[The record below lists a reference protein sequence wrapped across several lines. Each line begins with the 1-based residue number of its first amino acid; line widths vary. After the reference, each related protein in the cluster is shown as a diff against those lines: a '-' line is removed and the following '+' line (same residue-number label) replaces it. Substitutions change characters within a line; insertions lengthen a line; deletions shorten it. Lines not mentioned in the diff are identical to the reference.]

1 MSKNKLNVLLT
12 RPLHKS
18 QQLAQ
23 VIAPIASNI
32 EITPLFAY
40 QPGEQQ
46 ATLKQQLSNLKPEFI
61 IIISPAAATFALQA
75 TDLAEQRNSA
85 TFIAVGQA
93 SANVL
98 IAHGIE
104 NVKVPNIETS
114 EGLLALAELQNIT
127 NKQVL
132 IIRGNGGREH
142 LKQQL
147 ELKQAKVAYNEV
159 YKRQWL
165 ALSAKQTIDKW
176 RKDEINCIV
185 ITSSELLHK
194 TLDLVADINWANSC
208 YWIVA
213 STRIA
218 EQAKAKGL
226 KHVINAHGA
235 SHQQIFQAMT
245 ALN

>member
-12 RPLHKS
+12 RPLQKS
-18 QQLAQ
+18 QQLAKE
-23 VIAPIASNI
+23 IAPIASNI

-40 QPGEQQ
+40 KPGEQQ
-46 ATLKQQLSNLKPEFI
+46 VSLKQQLNNLNPEFI
-61 IIISPAAATFALQA
+61 IIISPAAANFALQV
-75 TDLAEQRNSA
+75 TNFSNHIKST

-104 NVKVPNIETS
+104 NVIVPSIETS
-114 EGLLALAELQNIT
+114 EGLLALSELQNIA

-132 IIRGNGGREH
+132 IIRGNGGREF

-165 ALSAKQTIDKW
+165 TFSAEQTIDKW

-185 ITSSELLHK
+185 ITSSELLNK
-194 TLDLVADINWANSC
+194 TLDLIADKNWANSC

-218 EQAKAKGL
+218 EQAKAHGL
-226 KHVINAHGA
+226 KHVINANGA
-235 SHQQIFQAMT
+235 NHQQIFQAMM
-245 ALN
+245 ALI

>member
-1 MSKNKLNVLLT
+1 MSKDKLNVLLT
-12 RPLHKS
+12 RPLQKS
-18 QQLAQ
+18 QQLAK
-23 VIAPIASNI
+23 VLAPIASNI

-46 ATLKQQLSNLKPEFI
+46 ASLEQQLNSLNPDFI
-61 IIISPAAATFALQA
+61 IIISPAAANFALQA
-75 TDLAEQRNSA
+75 TDFSNHIKTT

-104 NVKVPNIETS
+104 DVVVPNLETS
-114 EGLLALAELQNIT
+114 EGLLALVQLQNIA

-132 IIRGNGGREH
+132 IIRGNGGREF

-147 ELKQAKVAYNEV
+147 ELKHAKVAYNEV

-165 ALSAKQTIDKW
+165 TLSAKQTIDKW

-185 ITSSELLHK
+185 ITSSELLNK

-213 STRIA
+213 SARIA
-218 EQAKAKGL
+218 EQAKAHGL
-226 KHVINAHGA
+226 EQVINANGA

-245 ALN
+245 PLI